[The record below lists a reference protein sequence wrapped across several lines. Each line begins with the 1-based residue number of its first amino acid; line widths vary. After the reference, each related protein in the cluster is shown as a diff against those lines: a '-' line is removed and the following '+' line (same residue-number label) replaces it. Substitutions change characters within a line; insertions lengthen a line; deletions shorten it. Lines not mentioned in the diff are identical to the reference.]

1 MNEPDA
7 SEDANGWRAAV
18 SSAAREGQDWY
29 RSHKKFLEAVQKLE
43 ANRLFYEVAHKI
55 GRRADEDFI
64 ATRAQTDLVALF
76 TVFFSGEPLD
86 RIRQE
91 LERARLKSETCAQH
105 VSTLLWKHFVTE
117 VVDAQAEVDAHRAQ
131 RHAVGNPQ
139 GEQYAFDNNSSSAL
153 HRACSLGDTLGIQAC
168 LRAGDSVRDVDRRM
182 RTPLHELTVSSGHT
196 FDTLDYNMELLFNA
210 GARFTIPDNAGNLP
224 IHTILDAA
232 NGSESTRLALQGCSK
247 ERFTESF
254 LFKRT
259 TRKYAQNNQG
269 LTPLMIA
276 CNFGYWGI
284 ASALTA
290 SGNALTRGFENEK
303 AETAATLL
311 LYHAKF
317 APSLLDDGSSPNVTT
332 LAKTLCMGSEESLLL
347 KFKKSNTENK
357 PVRDFLSNCILERQ
371 EKKITCNVLWRD
383 PCRLERSVSTC
394 SALWRNDRRDS
405 CKKNLLKQ
413 GLCWIPVFLFIGAV
427 VGVLSFPA
435 LYGKPPILNY
445 VDTET
450 YRECFDA
457 IMTFWSPSDH
467 PAIGDMIAI
476 AVTPRRRTSPLIVRV
491 SIANFPSN
499 VVYVAAAAR
508 WLAWIPQNSHA
519 WVRVLSLGLFDFAQ
533 VELTLPPPL
542 QSNGTEL
549 PHYCWEKTDTF
560 EDNSPIPRA
569 ILRLLGDASDHS
581 LVAVCNSN
589 DRCWLERGTQRERVI
604 GSLIAFIVSIFFW
617 VFMSIVVSIALLVVL
632 IVRWIPFYNA
642 LGTIIGAQ
650 GVHDAVSHEFASGVQ
665 NATTDEDFVVDSCL
679 RYVNT
684 VNGSAEPSSNTFRNV
699 AAAAP
704 DPHSDDPKKWF
715 LLTLAAAAIWCG
727 SEVVTQRMDDA
738 ADAPYM
744 PDVVAHDTQIVD
756 AEEAWSTLTERRASL
771 EDEAKKAGKTIDP
784 TKSVLD
790 AHGVRFDV
798 AIEVFNLSVGKRRTQ
813 TMVSVALPILEITA
827 SILFYAVVIPF
838 IIESSLAERLRDN
851 VELLVLVLSVF
862 AARFFGFQYS
872 SPLESWQAADADNDL
887 VSRSVSRRQYL
898 EQGVMIRRVERM
910 LSSVAESVHRVRT
923 QLCSPAMPRPM
934 PPPMAAPVQ
943 VVPQA
948 PVEGLRLNE
957 AGVGRL
963 DSAVTISNG
972 PPDAQL
978 DSLALGNNSTN
989 ESSYEYGS
997 SYSQYIYSDDI
1008 IDNPG

>member
-650 GVHDAVSHEFASGVQ
+650 GVHDAVSHDLLSYVQ
-665 NATTDEDFVVDSCL
+665 
-679 RYVNT
+679 
-684 VNGSAEPSSNTFRNV
+684 
-699 AAAAP
+699 
-704 DPHSDDPKKWF
+704 HS
-715 LLTLAAAAIWCG
+715 L
-727 SEVVTQRMDDA
+727 Q
-738 ADAPYM
+738 
-744 PDVVAHDTQIVD
+744 
-756 AEEAWSTLTERRASL
+756 
-771 EDEAKKAGKTIDP
+771 
-784 TKSVLD
+784 
-790 AHGVRFDV
+790 
-798 AIEVFNLSVGKRRTQ
+798 VF
-813 TMVSVALPILEITA
+813 
-827 SILFYAVVIPF
+827 
-838 IIESSLAERLRDN
+838 
-851 VELLVLVLSVF
+851 
-862 AARFFGFQYS
+862 
-872 SPLESWQAADADNDL
+872 
-887 VSRSVSRRQYL
+887 
-898 EQGVMIRRVERM
+898 
-910 LSSVAESVHRVRT
+910 
-923 QLCSPAMPRPM
+923 
-934 PPPMAAPVQ
+934 
-943 VVPQA
+943 
-948 PVEGLRLNE
+948 
-957 AGVGRL
+957 
-963 DSAVTISNG
+963 
-972 PPDAQL
+972 
-978 DSLALGNNSTN
+978 
-989 ESSYEYGS
+989 
-997 SYSQYIYSDDI
+997 
-1008 IDNPG
+1008 